1 MELSEGFQDKNLHL
15 RAANIIFQS
24 MGMSDVIWKGSI
36 KKEEKRAY
44 DQTLR
49 TLTLRSGKGISKGN

>member
-1 MELSEGFQDKNLHL
+1 MIGVWSLVKDFEIKT
-15 RAANIIFQS
+15 QS

>member
-1 MELSEGFQDKNLHL
+1 MKDFEIKT
-15 RAANIIFQS
+15 QS